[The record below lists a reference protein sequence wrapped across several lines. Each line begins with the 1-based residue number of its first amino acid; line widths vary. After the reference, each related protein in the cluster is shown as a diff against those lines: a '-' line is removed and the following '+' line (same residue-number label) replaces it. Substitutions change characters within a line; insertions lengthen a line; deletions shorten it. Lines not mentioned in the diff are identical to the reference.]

1 MSASVNSNRDDQL
14 SQALLIENR
23 TNQFQSIVWPLV
35 FFILF
40 FAFWI
45 GGRELFRQ
53 EGLYASCAREFIPG
67 APLTAHGIVQ
77 KDVPPLYPAVVY
89 LINKTGISMECAL
102 RLLSITMLGAWSLL
116 ASLVAAR
123 RRNLRAGVVTFLCCC
138 GTVFAMG
145 KGIDGTPATMSAF
158 FLLAGQLCFF
168 HFGNRLASWNKAWL
182 SASLLWILALLS
194 GGPIVLLYS
203 FVPILFLRRPLSVSS
218 KFNTP
223 GFFVAVVLFITTAIL
238 WIIGT
243 GNINLDFL
251 PDKFSSWDNFKRLLT
266 FPLLLPVR
274 FFPWSI
280 LMWMPFCAALQAV
293 DQTPVFSRYLRTL
306 FIVSLILIWILPL
319 RPASELF
326 FITGPLAIM
335 TGLNYELGIRRYR
348 KWFTDALWGFEI
360 LIFATALI
368 MAGLLLPN
376 KWLTILPFVDPG
388 KLIYRTEYA
397 IVIFATMILLT
408 VHAIF
413 FHIHRCR
420 YPIWHMVFKMTVC
433 CAIFCNILILP
444 DYITERRWRDLG
456 RDISQAMPVEA
467 KGKILYKL
475 DIEGMYCGLFY
486 AGVPVKKIRNLEELP
501 AGETVYLIAS
511 GFPRHF
517 GWRWSPLLPP
527 DYSFEGEHI
536 TMWRGIPV
544 PPDDDEDIEQ

>member
-1 MSASVNSNRDDQL
+1 MSVSANSRRDDQL
-14 SQALLIENR
+14 PEALLIENR
-23 TNQFQSIVWPLV
+23 TNQFQSIVWPLA

-53 EGLYASCAREFIPG
+53 EGLYACCAREFIPG
-67 APLTAHGIVQ
+67 TPLTAHGIVQ
-77 KDVPPLYPAVVY
+77 KDVPPLYPVLVH
-89 LINKTGISMECAL
+89 LLNKTGISMECAL
-102 RLLSITMLGAWSLL
+102 RLLSITMLGAWSIL
-116 ASLVAAR
+116 AAAVAAR

-138 GTVFAMG
+138 GTIFAMG

-194 GGPIVLLYS
+194 GGPIVLLYC

-223 GFFVAVVLFITTAIL
+223 GFFVACALFVLTAIL
-238 WIIGT
+238 WIVGT
-243 GNINLDFL
+243 GNNNLDLL
-251 PDKFSSWDNFKRLLT
+251 PDEFSSWDNFKRLLT

-274 FFPWSI
+274 FFPWSL

-306 FIVSLILIWILPL
+306 FAVSIVLMWILPL

-326 FITGPLAIM
+326 FVTGPLAIM

-348 KWFTDALWGFEI
+348 KWFINALWGFEI
-360 LIFATALI
+360 LIFAAALI
-368 MAGLLLPN
+368 MALLLLPN
-376 KWLTILPFVDPG
+376 KWLTVLPFVDPG
-388 KLIYRTEYA
+388 KLIYRAEYA
-397 IVIFATMILLT
+397 IVIFATLILLT
-408 VHAIF
+408 IHAIF
-413 FHIHRCR
+413 FHIHRRR
-420 YPIWHMVFKMTVC
+420 YPIWHMIFKMTVC
-433 CAIFCNILILP
+433 CAVFCNILILP
-444 DYITERRWRDLG
+444 DYITERRWRTLG
-456 RDISQAMPVEA
+456 QDISAALPAEA
-467 KGKILYKL
+467 KTETLYKF
-475 DIEGMYCGLFY
+475 DINGMYCGLFY
-486 AGVPVKKIRNLEELP
+486 AGVPVQKIKTLEELP
-501 AGETVYLIAS
+501 AGKTVYLLAS

-527 DYSFEGEHI
+527 DYRFEGEHL
-536 TMWRGIPV
+536 TMWRGVPV
-544 PPDDDEDIEQ
+544 PPDEEEDIEQ

>member
-1 MSASVNSNRDDQL
+1 M
-14 SQALLIENR
+14 IENR
-23 TNQFQSIVWPLV
+23 TNQFQSIIWPLA

-67 APLTAHGIVQ
+67 IPVTAHGVIQ
-77 KDVPPLYPAVVY
+77 KDVPPLFPALVSM
-89 LINKTGISMECAL
+89 LNRLGISMECAL
-102 RLLSITMLGAWSLL
+102 RLLSIIMLGAWSLL
-116 ASLVAAR
+116 AALVTAK
-123 RRNLRAGVVTFLCCC
+123 RRNIRSGVVTFLCCC

-145 KGIDGTPATMSAF
+145 KGIDGTPATMTAF
-158 FLLAGQLCFF
+158 FLLAGQLSFF
-168 HFGNRLASWNKAWL
+168 HFGNRLANWNKAWL
-182 SASLLWILALLS
+182 SASLLWILAFLS
-194 GGPIVLLYS
+194 GGQIVLLYC

-223 GFFVAVVLFITTAIL
+223 GFLAACILFLLTASLWLVV
-238 WIIGT
+238 IG
-243 GNINLDFL
+243 GNFNLELL
-251 PDKFSSWDNFKRLLT
+251 PETFSNWDNLKRLLT
-266 FPLLLPVR
+266 FPLLLPIR
-274 FFPWSI
+274 FFPWSL

-306 FIVSLILIWILPL
+306 FAVSLVLLWILPF
-319 RPASELF
+319 RPTSELF

-348 KWFTDALWGFEI
+348 KWFVNSLWGFEI
-360 LIFATALI
+360 LIFAAALI
-368 MAGLLLPN
+368 MAILLLPN
-376 KWLTILPFVDPG
+376 RWLAVLPFIEPG
-388 KLIYRTEYA
+388 KLIYREEYS
-397 IVIFATMILLT
+397 IVIFAALLLLT
-408 VHAIF
+408 VHAVF
-413 FHIHRCR
+413 FHIHRR
-420 YPIWHMVFKMTVC
+420 QYPVWHMVFKMTVC
-433 CAIFCNILILP
+433 CAVFCNILILP
-444 DYITERRWRDLG
+444 GYITERRWRELG
-456 RDISQAMPVEA
+456 DDIAQALPAEA
-467 KGKILYKL
+467 KGKTLYKL

-501 AGETVYLIAS
+501 TGETVYLIAS

-544 PPDDDEDIEQ
+544 PPDDEGDIEQ